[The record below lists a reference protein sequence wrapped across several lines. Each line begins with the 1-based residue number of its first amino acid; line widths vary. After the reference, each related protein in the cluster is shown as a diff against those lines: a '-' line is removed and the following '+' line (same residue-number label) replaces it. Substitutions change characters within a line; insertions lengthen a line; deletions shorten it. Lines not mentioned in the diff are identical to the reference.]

1 VVYDV
6 ELIKD
11 DTYLW
16 QMVRERGAEG
26 LPHVHRGE
34 LNARRLFCVQRCKK
48 RSVSASVRPLL
59 PTKIGR
65 RRSRSLTMMR

>member
-1 VVYDV
+1 M

-16 QMVRERGAEG
+16 RMVRERGAEG

-34 LNARRLFCVQRCKK
+34 LNARRLFCVQRSKK
-48 RSVSASVRPLL
+48 RSVSASVRP
-59 PTKIGR
+59 
-65 RRSRSLTMMR
+65 